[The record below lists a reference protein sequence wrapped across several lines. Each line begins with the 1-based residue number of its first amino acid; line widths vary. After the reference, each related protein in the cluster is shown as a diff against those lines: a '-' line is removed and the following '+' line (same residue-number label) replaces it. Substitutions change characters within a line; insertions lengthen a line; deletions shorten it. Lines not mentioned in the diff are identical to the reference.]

1 MARENGST
9 AVIRNGPRRIA
20 LEGFFAKDSSARKF
34 NYLLSIQIK
43 QIAVKFDLDHS
54 TVDARPNGGRRQHVY
69 LTLAPSALRA
79 NAKSM
84 SEMSGGMMGASQAA
98 MLPEKLALREK
109 MMTAHLEALRKFK
122 AAVEPLYAAL
132 MMRMMMVRTGFR
144 RYGPERA
151 V

>member
-1 MARENGST
+1 MTKEIVARENGST

-20 LEGFFAKDSSARKF
+20 LEGFFAKDSSARNF

-54 TVDARPNGGRRQHVY
+54 TGDARRNGGRRQHVY

-98 MLPEKLALREK
+98 MLPE
-109 MMTAHLEALRKFK
+109 
-122 AAVEPLYAAL
+122 
-132 MMRMMMVRTGFR
+132 
-144 RYGPERA
+144 
-151 V
+151 